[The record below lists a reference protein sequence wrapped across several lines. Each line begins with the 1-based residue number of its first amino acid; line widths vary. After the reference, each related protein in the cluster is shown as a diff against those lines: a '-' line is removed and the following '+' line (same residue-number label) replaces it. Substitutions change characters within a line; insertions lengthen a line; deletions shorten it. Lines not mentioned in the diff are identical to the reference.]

1 MPVGFS
7 GTTPGIKDWKYGKGS
22 HSEWRRASGGDQAAG
37 AQCRP
42 EHLRERGRHLGE
54 VHPLSRRRARRNAQG
69 RHSLAQGSAG
79 DHIRRAGRRICVRL
93 FLHGDG
99 FRVQPGDFPDPA
111 QVGWRAIMVD
121 PHVQEAQIENRMADE
136 VEQTGEPQPERNERF
151 KWYILHAYSGFER
164 KVRESIQSRVQAFG
178 LTDRVGRVMIPTEP
192 VTEIVN
198 GKKRTV
204 ERVFL
209 PGYVLVEMDL
219 DNNLWHVLK
228 DTPKVTGFLGTGDK
242 PVALSEEE
250 VSSILF
256 RSETAKEKPR
266 LKIKFEKN
274 ESVRIT
280 DGPFANFNGV
290 VDEINEDRE
299 TMKVMVTIFGR
310 STPVELEFGKVEK
323 IE

>member
-1 MPVGFS
+1 MAEEP
-7 GTTPGIKDWKYGKGS
+7 
-22 HSEWRRASGGDQAAG
+22 EQAIETQVEAQAETQGAG
-37 AQCRP
+37 AEP
-42 EHLRERGRHLGE
+42 
-54 VHPLSRRRARRNAQG
+54 SMAA
-69 RHSLAQGSAG
+69 A
-79 DHIRRAGRRICVRL
+79 
-93 FLHGDG
+93 
-99 FRVQPGDFPDPA
+99 
-111 QVGWRAIMVD
+111 
-121 PHVQEAQIENRMADE
+121 EA
-136 VEQTGEPQPERNERF
+136 QPERNERF
-151 KWYILHAYSGFER
+151 RWYILHAYSGFER
-164 KVRESIQSRVQAFG
+164 KVRESIESRVQAFG
-178 LTDRVGRVMIPTEP
+178 LKDRVGRVMIPTEP
-192 VTEIVN
+192 VTEIIN

-256 RSETAKEKPR
+256 RSEVAKDKPR
-266 LKIKFEKN
+266 MKIKFEKG
-274 ESVRIT
+274 EQVRIT

-290 VDEINEDRE
+290 VDEVNEDRE
-299 TMKVMVTIFGR
+299 TLKVMVTIFGR